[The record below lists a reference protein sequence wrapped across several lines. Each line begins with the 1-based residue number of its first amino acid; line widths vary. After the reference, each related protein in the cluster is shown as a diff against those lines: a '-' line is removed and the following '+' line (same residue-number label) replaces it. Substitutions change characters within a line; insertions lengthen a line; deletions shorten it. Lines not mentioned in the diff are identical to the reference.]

1 MSGLV
6 PLDKDRGRVFL
17 VTISRDPKGSM
28 AVCRVYQFFLE

>member
-6 PLDKDRGRVFL
+6 PFANERGRGFL

-28 AVCRVYQFFLE
+28 AV